1 MRDRNNPLE
10 MSRDKQGQPKQE
22 QEEITS
28 ASIKNAHAT
37 GDGAIEKSDEV
48 LLKPEEE
55 DASAKRENY

>member
-1 MRDRNNPLE
+1 M
-10 MSRDKQGQPKQE
+10 QE

-48 LLKPEEE
+48 LLKPEED
-55 DASAKRENY
+55 DASTKRENY

>member
-10 MSRDKQGQPKQE
+10 PLRDKQGEPMQE

-48 LLKPEEE
+48 LLKPEEDDE
-55 DASAKRENY
+55 STKRENY